1 MAKNPDYTESAINLI
16 NPEEVGELLA
26 ELKERQ
32 GELAVMESEAVA
44 LIPRTLQK
52 AIAETGAVIV
62 SLREHLILSIN
73 DYGSYQDITI
83 GAYAIAQ
90 RKVSVT
96 YDPVRAKAAIP
107 DYAKAVIKETVD
119 KTAIKGLL
127 KGKLI
132 SQAQVD
138 EFSEEDVTTAY
149 IIKNM
154 GPEEVV
160 EDPGIK
166 LGDNGVVVTK
176 GTD

>member
-1 MAKNPDYTESAINLI
+1 MAKNPDYTESAINLV
-16 NPEEVGELLA
+16 NPEEVVALMS
-26 ELKERQ
+26 
-32 GELAVMESEAVA
+32 ELALQQVTLESCQAKADA
-44 LIPRTLQK
+44 LIPKKLRDEM
-52 AIAETGAVIV
+52 AESERIIGVITGLVRDKV
-62 SLREHLILSIN
+62 NEE
-73 DYGSYQDITI
+73 GSYQDIELGI
-83 GAYAIAQ
+83 YAIAQ

-138 EFSEEDVTTAY
+138 EFSDEDETTAY
-149 IIKNM
+149 IIKNV
-154 GPEEVV
+154 GPDAVI

-166 LGDNGVVVTK
+166 LGDAGAVVTK
-176 GTD
+176 

>member
-1 MAKNPDYTESAINLI
+1 MAKNPDYTESAINLV
-16 NPEEVGELLA
+16 NPEEVVALMS
-26 ELKERQ
+26 
-32 GELAVMESEAVA
+32 ELALQQVTLESRRAKAEA
-44 LIPRTLQK
+44 LIPKKLMDEM
-52 AIAETGAVIV
+52 AESERIIGVITGLVRDKV
-62 SLREHLILSIN
+62 NEE
-73 DYGSYQDITI
+73 GSYQDIELGI
-83 GAYAIAQ
+83 YAIAQ

-138 EFSEEDVTTAY
+138 AFSDEDEATSY
-149 IIKNM
+149 IIKNV
-154 GPEEVV
+154 GPDKVI

-166 LGDNGVVVTK
+166 LGDTGAVVTK
-176 GTD
+176 